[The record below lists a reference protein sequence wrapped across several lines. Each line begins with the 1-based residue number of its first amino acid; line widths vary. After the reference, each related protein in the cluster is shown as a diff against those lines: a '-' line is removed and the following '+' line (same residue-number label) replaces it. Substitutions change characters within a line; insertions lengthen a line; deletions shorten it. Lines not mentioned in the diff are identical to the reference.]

1 MSLTA
6 DGRRVLTGRAWR
18 PRRFFSNLDRREWVE
33 SRGVQRGME
42 RKELDAARRG
52 WRRSCLP
59 GLRGI
64 TAFVALV
71 GLAVVAATPA
81 RGARMSQILRPQGQG
96 STEILQ
102 TDRVA
107 RLVLAL
113 PVSPEIAFDAW
124 TDANQLVEWLSH
136 WAEMTV
142 SENEEFRLGWEGYD
156 GVWQGRYLEID
167 RPGRLVFTWLPPE
180 EVFPAGA
187 YESIITLTFEE
198 VEEGRTTM
206 MLEHSG
212 FRDTPELEAQLQVWR
227 GYLFALRAFLLQP
240 PSAQ

>member
-1 MSLTA
+1 MKL
-6 DGRRVLTGRAWR
+6 
-18 PRRFFSNLDRREWVE
+18 E
-33 SRGVQRGME
+33 
-42 RKELDAARRG
+42 AARRAC
-52 WRRSCLP
+52 RRSTVP
-59 GLRGI
+59 GLLSTVRG
-64 TAFVALV
+64 VVLV
-71 GLAVVAATPA
+71 GLVIVVVIPS
-81 RGARMSQILRPQGQG
+81 RGARALQILRPQGQV
-96 STEILQ
+96 SAEILQ
-102 TDRVA
+102 VDRVA

-113 PVSPEIAFDAW
+113 PVSPEEAFDAW
-124 TDANQLVEWLSH
+124 TDANQLVEWLPH

-156 GVWQGRYLEID
+156 GVWQGRYLEVD
-167 RPGRLVFTWLPPE
+167 RPARLVFTWLPPE

-187 YESIITLTFEE
+187 YESIVTLTFEE

>member
-1 MSLTA
+1 MEMSQRSNDRMKLEV
-6 DGRRVLTGRAWR
+6 GGRA
-18 PRRFFSNLDRREWVE
+18 
-33 SRGVQRGME
+33 SRQ
-42 RKELDAARRG
+42 AT
-52 WRRSCLP
+52 W
-59 GLRGI
+59 
-64 TAFVALV
+64 V
-71 GLAVVAATPA
+71 GLLHPGWGAVLVASVIVVATPVG
-81 RGARMSQILRPQGQG
+81 GARATQILRPQGQAAV
-96 STEILQ
+96 EILQ

-113 PVSPEIAFDAW
+113 PASPDVAFDAW

-156 GVWQGRYLEID
+156 GVWQGRYLEVD
-167 RPGRLVFTWLPPE
+167 RPDRLVFTWLPPE

-187 YESIITLTFEE
+187 YESIVTLTFEE
-198 VEEGRTTM
+198 AEEGHTTM
-206 MLEHSG
+206 TLDHSG

>member
-1 MSLTA
+1 MELEVA
-6 DGRRVLTGRAWR
+6 RPTGNR
-18 PRRFFSNLDRREWVE
+18 
-33 SRGVQRGME
+33 
-42 RKELDAARRG
+42 
-52 WRRSCLP
+52 P
-59 GLRGI
+59 GLFKVLG
-64 TAFVALV
+64 T
-71 GLAVVAATPA
+71 A
-81 RGARMSQILRPQGQG
+81 RGATLLSLAVIAATTGRGVSATQILRPQGQT
-96 STEILQ
+96 SAILQ

-124 TDANQLVEWLSH
+124 TDANQLVEWLPH

-142 SENEEFRLGWEGYD
+142 SEDEEFRFGWEGYA
-156 GVWQGRYLEID
+156 GEWQGRYLEVE
-167 RPGRLVFTWLPPE
+167 RPDRLVFTWLPPV

-187 YESIITLTFEE
+187 YESIVTLTFEE

-206 MLEHSG
+206 TLEHSG

-240 PSAQ
+240 PSVQ